1 VKPGYQTTEW
11 WISVVVTLA
20 ALLLASGALGP
31 EATATK
37 VASLVVA
44 LGAQLGYSAGRAQV
58 NAALPNSLTTLA
70 SQNTLIGLA
79 PVQLISARLMIDGA
93 QGGAVTLRTPSGP
106 AIISFMGNSIPTDGT
121 FASRVRVLNSTTQTI
136 TVAGSTGVTTAG
148 TMTIA
153 DAAYRDFL
161 VQPGSASTVV
171 ITNLGG
177 GTT

>member
-1 VKPGYQTTEW
+1 MKTILLKFRPAIVSPIPGGITPDATGMW
-11 WISVVVTLA
+11 GHFGLA
-20 ALLLASGALGP
+20 
-31 EATATK
+31 
-37 VASLVVA
+37 
-44 LGAQLGYSAGRAQV
+44 QQV
-58 NAALPNSLTTLA
+58 NAALPNIITTLA
-70 SQNTLIGLA
+70 TQNTLIGLA